1 MRGALF
7 LARHV
12 SGHPLATSSGPEKEL
27 GTTLLIGGQRY
38 RAGASKLLD
47 FCNSQSAGGEFGQD
61 ELMCRNMERSA
72 MLRAAEALRRTARIA
87 W

>member
-1 MRGALF
+1 VL
-7 LARHV
+7 H
-12 SGHPLATSSGPEKEL
+12 SGQSYPVC
-27 GTTLLIGGQRY
+27 
-38 RAGASKLLD
+38 AGKLLD
-47 FCNSQSAGGEFGQD
+47 FGNGQLTGGEFGQD